1 MPHPPD
7 TQDEAMRPSEHESCH
22 AIAIQR
28 FQEDMRPPGEHGL
41 AQRLAL
47 TGTFVCAA
55 LRYWLVV
62 FPRTCIELRG
72 WRRRAARIGDP
83 VLRTVAFEALGK
95 RANIEGAAAFAAV
108 MPGRRRG
115 KVVRA
120 LVAFQAIYNYCDLL
134 AEQPSSEPAPN
145 ARHLHAALLVALEP
159 GAQHRDY
166 YACHGQC
173 DDGGY
178 LAEMVDACRS
188 ALSALPSGAAVAV
201 PARRSAARIVAF
213 QSLSLGE
220 RDELER
226 WARSQQVTDSRLMW
240 WEAAAAAG
248 SSLGVHA
255 LLAAAAAPSLRDRDV
270 AAIETAYFPWV
281 GALHSLLDSVVD
293 EAEDAATGQ
302 LSLVGCYRS
311 APEAAVRMRW
321 LALRALQAA
330 SALPAGRRHAVLVVA
345 MACSYLSAPEVAAPD
360 RLALA
365 QAVRDTLGA
374 IAGPALLIFRIRLLA
389 SRVVA
394 RKHGAATA
402 KHVLAARLSDG
413 RRGADAGAA

>member
-1 MPHPPD
+1 MPHSPD
-7 TQDEAMRPSEHESCH
+7 AHEEAMPPS
-22 AIAIQR
+22 
-28 FQEDMRPPGEHGL
+28 GHGF
-41 AQRLAL
+41 AWRLAL
-47 TGTFVCAA
+47 AGTFVHAA
-55 LRYWLVV
+55 LRYWLLV

-72 WRRRAARIGDP
+72 WRRRAAQIGDP
-83 VLRTVAFEALGK
+83 VLRTAAFEALGK

-120 LVAFQAIYNYCDLL
+120 LVAFQAIYNYVDLL
-134 AEQPSSEPAPN
+134 AEQSSSEPVRN

-159 GAQHRDY
+159 GAQHHDY
-166 YACHGQC
+166 YVCHRQR

-188 ALSALPSGAAVAV
+188 ALSALPSGAAVAA
-201 PARRSAARIVAF
+201 PARSSAARIVAF
-213 QSLSLGE
+213 QSLSVGE
-220 RDELER
+220 RHELER
-226 WARSQQVTDSRLMW
+226 WARAQQATGSGLLW

-248 SSLGVHA
+248 SSLAVCA
-255 LLAAAAAPSLRDRDV
+255 LLAAAAAPSLCDGDV
-270 AAIETAYFPWV
+270 AAIDAAYFPWV
-281 GALHSLLDSVVD
+281 GALHSLLDSAVD
-293 EAEDAATGQ
+293 EAEDASTGQ

-311 APEAAVRMRW
+311 APWASRARHPPPEAAVRVRW
-321 LALRALQAA
+321 LALQALQAA
-330 SALPAGRRHAVLVVA
+330 RELPAGRRHAVLVVA
-345 MACSYLSAPEVAAPD
+345 MACSYLSAPQGSTPD
-360 RLALA
+360 SVALA

-394 RKHGAATA
+394 GKHGAASD
-402 KHVLAARLSDG
+402 KHVPAARLSDG

>member
-7 TQDEAMRPSEHESCH
+7 IQDEAMRPSEHG
-22 AIAIQR
+22 
-28 FQEDMRPPGEHGL
+28 F

-47 TGTFVCAA
+47 AGTFLLAA

-72 WRRRAARIGDP
+72 WRRRAARISDP
-83 VLRTVAFEALGK
+83 ALRTAALAALGK

-108 MPGRRRG
+108 MPAPRRG
-115 KVVRA
+115 EVVRA

-134 AEQPSSEPAPN
+134 AEQSCSEPVLN

-159 GAQHRDY
+159 GAPHHDY
-166 YACHGQC
+166 YACHGRC
-173 DDGGY
+173 EDGGY
-178 LAEMVDACRS
+178 LAEMVDACRA
-188 ALSALPSGAAVAV
+188 ALSALPLGAAVAV
-201 PARRSAARIVAF
+201 PARRSAVRIVAF

-226 WARSQQVTDSRLMW
+226 WARRQQAPDSGLMW

-248 SSLGVHA
+248 SSLAVCA
-255 LLAAAAAPSLRDRDV
+255 LLAAAAAPSLRDGDV
-270 AAIETAYFPWV
+270 AAIEAAYFPWV

-302 LSLVGCYRS
+302 LSLLGCYRS
-311 APEAAVRMRW
+311 APEAAGRMRW

-330 SALPAGRRHAVLVVA
+330 RALPAGRRHTVLVVA
-345 MACSYLSAPEVAAPD
+345 MACSYLSAPEVSTPD
-360 RLALA
+360 SLVLAR
-365 QAVRDTLGA
+365 AVRDTLGG
-374 IAGPALLIFRIRLLA
+374 IAAPALLIFRIRLLA
-389 SRVVA
+389 SRVVSCK
-394 RKHGAATA
+394 RGAATA
-402 KHVLAARLSDG
+402 MHVPAARLSDG
-413 RRGADAGAA
+413 GRGADAGAA

>member
-1 MPHPPD
+1 MPCSPD
-7 TQDEAMRPSEHESCH
+7 AQDEAMRPSEHG
-22 AIAIQR
+22 
-28 FQEDMRPPGEHGL
+28 F

-47 TGTFVCAA
+47 AGTFVLAA

-62 FPRTCIELRG
+62 FPRICIELRS
-72 WRRRAARIGDP
+72 WRRRAALIGDP
-83 VLRTVAFEALGK
+83 ALRGAALDALSK

-108 MPGRRRG
+108 TPGRRRG
-115 KVVRA
+115 KLVRA
-120 LVAFQAIYNYCDLL
+120 LVAFQAIYDYVDLL
-134 AEQPSSEPAPN
+134 AEQPCAEPALD

-159 GAQHRDY
+159 GAPHHDY
-166 YACHGQC
+166 YAWHCQRE
-173 DDGGY
+173 DGGY

-188 ALSALPSGAAVAV
+188 ALSALPSRAAVAV

-213 QSLSLGE
+213 QSRSLGE
-220 RDELER
+220 RHELER
-226 WARSQQVTDSRLMW
+226 WARRQRVPGSGVMW

-248 SSLGVHA
+248 SSLAVYA

-270 AAIETAYFPWV
+270 AAIEDAYFPWV

-321 LALRALQAA
+321 LALRALQAVR
-330 SALPAGRRHAVLVVA
+330 ALPGGSRHAVLFVA
-345 MACSYLSAPEVAAPD
+345 MACNYLSAPEVSAPD
-360 RLALA
+360 SRAIA
-365 QAVRDTLGA
+365 QAVRGSLGG

-389 SRVVA
+389 SRGVA
-394 RKHGAATA
+394 GRRGAATA
-402 KHVLAARLSDG
+402 KHMPAVRLSDG
-413 RRGADAGAA
+413 GRGADAGAA